1 MEAPPVGS
9 LGPYQVLSLL
19 GRGGMG
25 VVYLAQDPRLGR
37 RVAVKLLP
45 ADLTPDP
52 DRVRRFEQEA
62 RAASSLNHPNIVTIH
77 DIGESDAGRYIAMEL
92 VEGRTLRALPV
103 GGPPALEIVVR
114 LGEQIARALA
124 VAHAA
129 GIVHRDVKP
138 ENLMVREDGLVKV
151 LDFGL
156 ARLTRQQQV
165 SASMA
170 PTAPATEL
178 GTLLGTTRYMSPEQ
192 TRGERVDSATDVF
205 SLGLVLYELATGCH
219 PFAADTTFNLLH
231 NIVAQVPLAPSRADP
246 TLPTGVDAL
255 LLPMLDKDP
264 RRRPTAAEA
273 AEAMAALVRVPAALA
288 RVSPTPRARRHTV
301 GRESERAELRAA
313 FEQVA
318 SGTGVLMCVAGE
330 PGIGKTTLVEEFL
343 GELTARG
350 EPCRVARGRCSERL
364 AGTEAYLPVLEALD
378 SLLRGESS
386 EPVAR
391 VMQATAPAW
400 YAQSRPPSASDPPG
414 AAVGAQAASQ
424 ERMKREL
431 ATFLQETARLRP
443 LVLFFDDVHWADAST
458 IELLAYL
465 ATKFDEMRLLVL
477 ATYRPTE
484 LLVGKHPFLSIKLD
498 LEARGLGRELLLPFL
513 PREDIE
519 RYLALEFPNH
529 RFPSTF
535 AALIHARTEG
545 SPLFMVDVIR
555 YLRDRRVIVQE
566 DDDWTLTQA
575 VPDIDLP
582 ASIRSMIQR
591 KIDQLAD
598 ADRRLLMAASVQGYE
613 FEAAVVARALAA
625 DVGEVEERLD
635 GLDRVH
641 GFVRRV
647 RELELPA
654 GTLTVRYRFVHVL
667 YQNALYA
674 SLAPTRK
681 AALSSAVAEA
691 LVGFYGDQ
699 IATIA
704 SQVALLFEAARDIPR
719 AVDQFLL
726 AAQHAAA
733 VFANQE
739 AALLARRGLD
749 LLKALPA
756 APERTRQ
763 ELKFQTTLGVALR
776 NTQGFGAPEVGA
788 AYARALELSRQT
800 TDEREVIPALRGLWE
815 FYELRAQRADLEIGL
830 ELADRCLHL
839 ARNANDPELLLV
851 AHDISGDTRVWLGE
865 FVAAREH
872 LEQAI
877 ALYDPQRDRAHAYL
891 HGYDTGVICWMFKG
905 LVLWYLGYLDGSL
918 ESSNRAVALAKEL
931 SHPSSLALAQEFCA
945 WVHQHRRDPTLTRFW
960 AEADVALCEEQEL
973 SFFFLARAKVLLGW
987 ALAEEGRVEDGR
999 TQIQEGIAGY
1009 RTTGAELEIPYWL
1022 SLLAEA
1028 QGRTRQPEEALRTLT
1043 EAMRGM
1049 QQSGTRFCE
1058 AELHR
1063 LRGELL
1069 LQQAIPKDH
1078 QGASGSPD
1086 PAAIDARVMSEAGAC
1101 FCDAIEIAR
1110 RQQAKS
1116 LELRAVTS
1124 LSRLLQRQGRR
1135 DEACQMLAR
1144 IYGWF
1149 TEGFDTADLKDAR
1162 VLLDQLS

>member
-1 MEAPPVGS
+1 MAGRRRARAQLHGTARRGGGGDGDVRSVHGGAASRS

-25 VVYLAQDPRLGR
+25 VVYLAQDTRLGR

-45 ADLTPDP
+45 AELTADP

-77 DIGESDAGRYIAMEL
+77 DIGESEAGRYIAMEL
-92 VEGRTLRALPV
+92 VDGRTLRALLA
-103 GGPPALEIVVR
+103 GGRPALEAVVR

-138 ENLMVREDGLVKV
+138 ENVMVRDDGLVKV

-156 ARLTRQQQV
+156 ARLTQQPQV

-170 PTAPATEL
+170 ATAPATEV

-192 TRGERVDSATDVF
+192 ARRDPVDGATDLF
-205 SLGLVLYELATGCH
+205 SLGLVVYELATGCH
-219 PFAADTTFNLLH
+219 PFAADTAFDLLH
-231 NIVAQVPLAPSRADP
+231 NIATRAPVAPSRADP
-246 TLPTGVDAL
+246 TLPTALDAL
-255 LLPMLDKDP
+255 LLAMLDKDP
-264 RRRPTAAEA
+264 RRRPTAAEV
-273 AEAMAALVRVPAALA
+273 AEVTAALVRVPAALT
-288 RVSPTPRARRHTV
+288 RVSATARAGRHTV
-301 GRESERAELRAA
+301 GRESERMELRVA

-318 SGTGVLMCVAGE
+318 SGAGLLMCVAGE

-343 GELTARG
+343 GELTATG
-350 EPCRVARGRCSERL
+350 EPCRIARGRCSERL
-364 AGTEAYLPVLEALD
+364 AGADAYLPVLEALD
-378 SLLRGESS
+378 SLLRGESN
-386 EPVAR
+386 EPVTR
-391 VMQATAPAW
+391 VMQATAPTW
-400 YAQSRPPSASDPPG
+400 YAQSRPPTPADPTRG
-414 AAVGAQAASQ
+414 AIGAQAASQ

-431 ATFLQETARLRP
+431 ATFLEEVARLRP

-529 RFPSTF
+529 RLPSTF

-566 DDDWTLTQA
+566 GDDWTLTQA

-598 ADRRLLMAASVQGYE
+598 ADRRLLIAASVQGYE
-613 FEAAVVARALAA
+613 FEAAVVARVLAA
-625 DVGEVEERLD
+625 YAGEVEERLD

-674 SLAPTRK
+674 SLAPTRR
-681 AALSSAVAEA
+681 AAFSSALAEA
-691 LVGFYGDQ
+691 LLGFYGDQ
-699 IATIA
+699 SATIA
-704 SQVALLFEAARDIPR
+704 SQVALLFEVARDLSR
-719 AVDQFLL
+719 AVAHFLL

-733 VFANQE
+733 VFANPE
-739 AALLARRGLD
+739 ATLLARKGLD

-756 APERTRQ
+756 THERTRQ

-776 NTQGFGAPEVGA
+776 NTQGFGAPEV
-788 AYARALELSRQT
+788 
-800 TDEREVIPALRGLWE
+800 
-815 FYELRAQRADLEIGL
+815 
-830 ELADRCLHL
+830 
-839 ARNANDPELLLV
+839 
-851 AHDISGDTRVWLGE
+851 
-865 FVAAREH
+865 
-872 LEQAI
+872 
-877 ALYDPQRDRAHAYL
+877 
-891 HGYDTGVICWMFKG
+891 
-905 LVLWYLGYLDGSL
+905 
-918 ESSNRAVALAKEL
+918 
-931 SHPSSLALAQEFCA
+931 
-945 WVHQHRRDPTLTRFW
+945 
-960 AEADVALCEEQEL
+960 
-973 SFFFLARAKVLLGW
+973 
-987 ALAEEGRVEDGR
+987 
-999 TQIQEGIAGY
+999 
-1009 RTTGAELEIPYWL
+1009 
-1022 SLLAEA
+1022 
-1028 QGRTRQPEEALRTLT
+1028 
-1043 EAMRGM
+1043 
-1049 QQSGTRFCE
+1049 
-1058 AELHR
+1058 
-1063 LRGELL
+1063 
-1069 LQQAIPKDH
+1069 
-1078 QGASGSPD
+1078 SPL
-1086 PAAIDARVMSEAGAC
+1086 M
-1101 FCDAIEIAR
+1101 
-1110 RQQAKS
+1110 
-1116 LELRAVTS
+1116 
-1124 LSRLLQRQGRR
+1124 
-1135 DEACQMLAR
+1135 
-1144 IYGWF
+1144 
-1149 TEGFDTADLKDAR
+1149 
-1162 VLLDQLS
+1162 